1 MESDT
6 IFHWLLEYVFVFLN
20 SEYQNIPRNK
30 TMKFWP
36 TFLFTFLR
44 DVIFEML
51 QNCVHDEI
59 CKERGKHGSNVFL
72 KHGKTSN
79 SESESLGKLDN
90 AFCAFL
96 DIHKIN
102 ILKNSVV

>member
-1 MESDT
+1 
-6 IFHWLLEYVFVFLN
+6 
-20 SEYQNIPRNK
+20 
-30 TMKFWP
+30 
-36 TFLFTFLR
+36 
-44 DVIFEML
+44 ML

-79 SESESLGKLDN
+79 SESESLGKLGN

-102 ILKNSVV
+102 ILKNSVCNFEINANFHTEMCAFCNFQDFAQKLVAKFPCFLKM